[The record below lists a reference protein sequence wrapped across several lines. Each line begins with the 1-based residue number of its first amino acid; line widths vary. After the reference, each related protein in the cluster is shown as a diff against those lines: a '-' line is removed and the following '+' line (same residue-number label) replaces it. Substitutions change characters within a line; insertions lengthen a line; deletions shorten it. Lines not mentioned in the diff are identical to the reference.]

1 MKLAEAGVCDTKQKC
16 IRQQMPTWL
25 NHHLISLNVV
35 PNYTAKGCEPHEHKQ
50 NTGSTDMSENT
61 NAGRVSIPL
70 QRELEPSAEELLRLV
85 MDNFFVNHK
94 GGIEWGIKE
103 GYPLAEVVGA
113 TMERNLA
120 KYLPEK
126 SVIKYNEKNGL
137 KTDGDDNS
145 KRKNR

>member
-1 MKLAEAGVCDTKQKC
+1 
-16 IRQQMPTWL
+16 
-25 NHHLISLNVV
+25 
-35 PNYTAKGCEPHEHKQ
+35 
-50 NTGSTDMSENT
+50 MSENT

-70 QRELEPSAEELLRLV
+70 QRELEPKPSAEELLRLV

-103 GYPLAEVVGA
+103 GCPLAEVVGA

>member
-1 MKLAEAGVCDTKQKC
+1 MSQDTE
-16 IRQQMPTWL
+16 
-25 NHHLISLNVV
+25 S
-35 PNYTAKGCEPHEHKQ
+35 
-50 NTGSTDMSENT
+50 
-61 NAGRVSIPL
+61 GRVSIPL

-137 KTDGDDNS
+137 KTDSDDNS

>member
-1 MKLAEAGVCDTKQKC
+1 MQLKICLSAGVASQ
-16 IRQQMPTWL
+16 IE
-25 NHHLISLNVV
+25 S
-35 PNYTAKGCEPHEHKQ
+35 NYTAKGCEPHEHKQ

-137 KTDGDDNS
+137 KTDSDDNS

>member
-1 MKLAEAGVCDTKQKC
+1 MGIEKLSETQIAIIDEISRAFDRLGAERGIFAALHSWGDTMSDLEVL
-16 IRQQMPTWL
+16 QML
-25 NHHLISLNVV
+25 
-35 PNYTAKGCEPHEHKQ
+35 KEQ
-50 NTGSTDMSENT
+50 NQMMTTS
-61 NAGRVSIPL
+61 SIPL

-137 KTDGDDNS
+137 KTDSDDNS

>member
-1 MKLAEAGVCDTKQKC
+1 M
-16 IRQQMPTWL
+16 
-25 NHHLISLNVV
+25 
-35 PNYTAKGCEPHEHKQ
+35 
-50 NTGSTDMSENT
+50 
-61 NAGRVSIPL
+61 
-70 QRELEPSAEELLRLV
+70 
-85 MDNFFVNHK
+85 
-94 GGIEWGIKE
+94 GIKE

-137 KTDGDDNS
+137 KTDSDDNS